1 MRRTDSRAG
10 VRLGRLSASRGT
22 MKRRARVRSSLVVLA
37 LAAWT
42 GAPGAWA
49 EDEPELEDVVQ
60 EVFLGQ
66 LAFPQDALE
75 LQVSAGSSWVEAD
88 GARVLAPLIVV
99 ELGLTDRLQI
109 EVEAPFV
116 VAIPSKGDAGG
127 GPGNVELGALYN
139 VARSPLLGLLI
150 SAGVAA
156 MLPTAST
163 DLIGRAYGAAAVVA
177 AYKTMGAVHA
187 NLSAESGVEVATGGE
202 EEAEMVREVALSLLV
217 PLGAL
222 TPIAEI
228 GFEREGEENAIALAG
243 GLAWHGSGPLEIGL
257 AGLMRNGEGAAEWG
271 AVVNFTWEGSLTTD
285 RD

>member
-1 MRRTDSRAG
+1 
-10 VRLGRLSASRGT
+10 

-37 LAAWT
+37 LAAST

-66 LAFPQDALE
+66 LAFSQDALE

-88 GARVLAPLIVV
+88 DAHLLSPLLVV

-116 VAIPSKGDAGG
+116 VAIPGKGDAGG
-127 GPGNVELGALYN
+127 GPGNAEVGALYN
-139 VARSPLLGLLI
+139 VVRSPVLGLLI

-163 DLIGRAYGAAAVVA
+163 DLIGRAYGAAAVLA

-187 NLSAESGVEVATGGE
+187 NLSAGSGVEVETAGE
-202 EEAEMVREVALSLLV
+202 EVAQMVSEVALSLLV
-217 PLGAL
+217 PFGVV

-228 GFEREGEENAIALAG
+228 GFEREGDENAIAFAA
-243 GLAWHGSGPLEIGL
+243 GLAWHGSGALEIGV
-257 AGLMRNGEGAAEWG
+257 AGLMSNGEGAAEWG

>member
-1 MRRTDSRAG
+1 
-10 VRLGRLSASRGT
+10 

-37 LAAWT
+37 LAAST

-66 LAFPQDALE
+66 LAFSQDALE

-88 GARVLAPLIVV
+88 DAHLLSPLLVV

-116 VAIPSKGDAGG
+116 VAIPGKGDAGG
-127 GPGNVELGALYN
+127 GLYN
-139 VARSPLLGLLI
+139 VVRSPVLGLLI

-163 DLIGRAYGAAAVVA
+163 DLIGRAYGAAAVLA

-187 NLSAESGVEVATGGE
+187 NLSAGSGVEVETAGE
-202 EEAEMVREVALSLLV
+202 EVAQRVSEVALSLLV
-217 PLGAL
+217 PFGVV

-228 GFEREGEENAIALAG
+228 GFEREGDENAIAFAA
-243 GLAWHGSGPLEIGL
+243 GLAWHGSGALEIGV
-257 AGLMRNGEGAAEWG
+257 AGLMSNGEGAAEWG